1 MFLGWFPE
9 QPVTSNCLIHFT
21 PPPKRLNGKSMNITY
36 LLLGDTYTVDTIMVV
51 FQRVFF
57 IAGPLQD
64 SSRQDKGQM
73 FLVRGGG
80 LFVVHH
86 SEIGA
91 TRKIQ
96 LNFQTS

>member
-1 MFLGWFPE
+1 
-9 QPVTSNCLIHFT
+9 
-21 PPPKRLNGKSMNITY
+21 
-36 LLLGDTYTVDTIMVV
+36 MVS

-91 TRKIQ
+91 TRKIHCSESRWR
-96 LNFQTS
+96 NSEKVAW